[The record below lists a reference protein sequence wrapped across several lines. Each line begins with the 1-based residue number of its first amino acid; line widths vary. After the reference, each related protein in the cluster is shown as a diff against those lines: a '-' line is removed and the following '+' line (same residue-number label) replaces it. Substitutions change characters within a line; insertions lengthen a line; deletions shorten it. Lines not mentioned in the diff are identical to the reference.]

1 MRFFKNLKYYS
12 AFTGMLL
19 VFGCTTDKSFEIL
32 YFSNLNGN
40 IEACHCYDVMLGGLH
55 QIKPVVDKLRKEN
68 PNLILID
75 GGDTFNTYSFIELDQ
90 AIADAYKLIKPDIW
104 VPGEQEFIE
113 GKPFFK
119 NLVDSMETTL
129 LAGNIEIND
138 LPLQK
143 TKTYTFQNKKIII
156 TSYIQPDVYEGMDST
171 LQITVNDKPNE
182 KLNSEYFKVLIFHG
196 DEAELNRQDKLV
208 SAFDLVLSAHQQSP
222 DIDLDSDTPVI
233 GGGADGEFLVHII
246 LQNNK
251 SGFKISASK
260 INIEQSDNPDKQ
272 IAKIISE
279 YRDKIGLTD

>member
-1 MRFFKNLKYYS
+1 MCLFKNLKYYF
-12 AFTGMLL
+12 AFTSLLL
-19 VFGCTTDKSFEIL
+19 VFGCSADKSFEIL
-32 YFSNLNGN
+32 YYSNLNGN

-90 AIADAYKLIKPDIW
+90 AIAEAYKLIKPDIW
-104 VPGEQEFIE
+104 IPGEQEFIE
-113 GKPFFK
+113 GMPFFK
-119 NLVDSMETTL
+119 NLLHSMGTTL
-129 LAGNIEIND
+129 LAGNIMID
-138 LPLQK
+138 GLPVQK
-143 TKTYTFQNKKIII
+143 AKTYTFQNKKIII
-156 TSYIQPDVYEGMDST
+156 TSYIQPDVYKGMDST
-171 LQITVNDKPNE
+171 LQITVHDAAHE
-182 KLNSEYFKVLIFHG
+182 KMNSDYFKILIFHG
-196 DEAELNRQDKLV
+196 DQAELNRQDKLV
-208 SAFDLVLSAHQQSP
+208 STFDLVLTAHQQSP

-246 LQNNK
+246 LQDNK